1 MLALVKP
8 RSGCVQ
14 DLSQLVQMISL
25 GVRISEHSFEVI
37 GTLIEG
43 PREHQLMVQQ
53 TLPGVQ

>member
-1 MLALVKP
+1 MNPL
-8 RSGCVQ
+8 RGCVQ

-25 GVRISEHSFEVI
+25 GVRISKHSFEVI
-37 GTLIEG
+37 GTLIDG